1 MKEKGSLDEMEVTPP
16 DGPMTLEAYLR
27 TVPPAN
33 QAYIRAAIAQV
44 KRERIEAQQWVNRQ
58 LKDAL
63 DIPAIIYKYFP
74 YCRLEHGYPNSLR
87 ATQPPALND
96 FSEGNISTYMGGI
109 ESGIDECPWE
119 VSEAMT
125 KDEFLLSPQ
134 ELESQ
139 FALYDGPRTS
149 RMIQAYLT
157 QFVGVVS
164 FSTDPLIP
172 TMWAHYAQN
181 AGFVAG
187 YNTQAI
193 RKLGVE
199 LRKVLYMELPPVYE
213 PRKDNVIRLAF
224 VDEDRRKREV
234 QEGNPL
240 PGIPTFEVDF
250 VQLETDWRTLARLL
264 FVKGK
269 PWEYEKEVRLLVDQQ
284 TTRIDKETDE
294 WPIRV
299 LDLPPAAIEEVY
311 GRAQDA
317 QRCNRDNS

>member
-1 MKEKGSLDEMEVTPP
+1 MK
-16 DGPMTLEAYLR
+16 
-27 TVPPAN
+27 
-33 QAYIRAAIAQV
+33 QQ
-44 KRERIEAQQWVNRQ
+44 ERIEAQQWVDRQ
-58 LKDAL
+58 MQDTL
-63 DIPAIIYKYFP
+63 DVPSIIYKYIP
-74 YCRLEHGYPNSLR
+74 CRHLEYGCPLSLR

-119 VSEAMT
+119 VSDALT
-125 KDEFLLSPQ
+125 KDEFLLTPQ
-134 ELESQ
+134 ELEGQ
-139 FALYDGPRTS
+139 FTLYDGPRTS
-149 RMIQAYLT
+149 RMIQAYLA

-172 TMWAHYAQN
+172 TMWAHYAEN
-181 AGFVAG
+181 TGFVVG
-187 YNTQAI
+187 YNTQAM

-199 LRKVLYMELPPVYE
+199 LRKVLYMEIPPVYD
-213 PRKDNVIRLAF
+213 PGKDNVIRLSF
-224 VDEDRRKREV
+224 VDEERRKREV

-250 VQLETDWRTLARLL
+250 VPLETDWRTLASLL

-284 TTRIDKETDE
+284 TTCIAKETDE

-299 LDLPPAAIEEVY
+299 LDIPPAAIKEVY
-311 GRAQDA
+311 VGPKTPSDA
-317 QRCNRDNS
+317 IKRLPDAIGKERRGWQLHYTSGHAYRMGVIDTTIFC

>member
-1 MKEKGSLDEMEVTPP
+1 MK
-16 DGPMTLEAYLR
+16 
-27 TVPPAN
+27 
-33 QAYIRAAIAQV
+33 QQ
-44 KRERIEAQQWVNRQ
+44 ERIEAQQWVDRQ
-58 LKDAL
+58 MQDTL
-63 DIPAIIYKYFP
+63 DVPAIIYKYIP
-74 YCRLEHGYPNSLR
+74 CRHLEYGCPCSLR

-96 FSEGNISTYMGGI
+96 FSEGNISTYMGCL

-119 VSEAMT
+119 VSEALK

-134 ELESQ
+134 ELKNQ

-149 RMIQAYLT
+149 RMIQVYLA

-181 AGFVAG
+181 TGFVAG
-187 YNTQAI
+187 YNTQAM

-199 LRKVLYMELPPVYE
+199 LRKVLYIELPPAYD
-213 PRKDNVIRLAF
+213 PHKDNVIRLAF

-234 QEGNPL
+234 QEGNSS
-240 PGIPTFEVDF
+240 PGIPTFQVDF
-250 VQLETDWRTLARLL
+250 VPLETDWRTLARLL

-269 PWEYEKEVRLLVDQQ
+269 LWEYEKEVRLLVDQQ

-299 LDLPPAAIEEVY
+299 LDIPPEAIEEVY
-311 GRAQDA
+311 VGPKTPIDAIETIHDLIGKERRGRQLHYTSGHAF
-317 QRCNRDNS
+317 RMEVTSTTIC